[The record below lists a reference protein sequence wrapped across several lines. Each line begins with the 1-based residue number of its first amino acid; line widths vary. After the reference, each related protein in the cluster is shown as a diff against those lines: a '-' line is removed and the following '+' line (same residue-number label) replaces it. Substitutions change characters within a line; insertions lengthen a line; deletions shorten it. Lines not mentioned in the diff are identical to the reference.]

1 MPPIELRNVDIYL
14 APSDERCIPEST
26 CVPGALVKDEASLKH
41 AFGLINK
48 HTLAKGEMCSL
59 AGFNVSHINVTEIG
73 ICPILVD

>member
-1 MPPIELRNVDIYL
+1 M
-14 APSDERCIPEST
+14 
-26 CVPGALVKDEASLKH
+26 KDEASLKH

-48 HTLAKGEMCSL
+48 VTLAKGEMCSL